1 MNVDCL
7 ETHVAIL
14 GLVMTCVQ
22 LRELPKRTTH
32 LRRDERFNTVKI
44 SLLGFAWL

>member
-14 GLVMTCVQ
+14 GLMMTCVQ

-32 LRRDERFNTVKI
+32 LRRDERSNNDCL
-44 SLLGFAWL
+44 SGPAWL